1 MVVKFS
7 VWRPYR
13 QLTGDILVNTG
24 NSRIKLNSISLDAW
38 ATPPPAN
45 PEMSAPGVRRFIVKV
60 PDCDV
65 TSSWQFEFKYGLDSM
80 HINTLLLMLEV
91 RMKFLPS

>member
-13 QLTGDILVNTG
+13 QLTGDIVVNAG
-24 NSRIKLNSISLDAW
+24 NSRVKLNSISLGAS

-45 PEMSAPGVRRFIVKV
+45 PEISAPGVRCFIVKV
-60 PDCDV
+60 PVGDV
-65 TSSWQFEFKYGLDSM
+65 TSSLRP
-80 HINTLLLMLEV
+80 TLNMDWI
-91 RMKFLPS
+91 

>member
-13 QLTGDILVNTG
+13 QLTGDILLNAG
-24 NSRIKLNSISLDAW
+24 NSRIKLNFISLEAS

-45 PEMSAPGVRRFIVKV
+45 PEISAPGVRRFFVKGPV
-60 PDCDV
+60 YDV
-65 TSSWQFEFKYGLDSM
+65 TSSWRPNLNKDWIRCIL
-80 HINTLLLMLEV
+80 TLYYSCWKSE
-91 RMKFLPS
+91 